1 VLNYLEALYFL
12 IMLVTEEHPVKRGL
26 LKNETYSL
34 VCHETLPSRLTLQRK
49 QCISLFSKTIQ
60 MALQV

>member
-1 VLNYLEALYFL
+1 
-12 IMLVTEEHPVKRGL
+12 MLVTEEHPVKRGL